1 MPYFTVLCVY
11 FKVILIYVYFLTCII
26 LMVLVFI
33 LYIHMQCITFND
45 EVICYIISKM
55 CLHIDNLPHVVLTD
69 WEVTTVITLHSRVCI
84 K

>member
-1 MPYFTVLCVY
+1 
-11 FKVILIYVYFLTCII
+11 
-26 LMVLVFI
+26 
-33 LYIHMQCITFND
+33 MQCITFND

-69 WEVTTVITLHSRVCI
+69 WEVTTVIELHIRVCI